1 MGISEEEQIRRLT
14 QEKNAVG
21 NTAKWVAIVSAVYF
35 AMMVFYGHPIGVLTM
50 SGLIFIVSTTTWL
63 KKRQKVKTY
72 RKALAKIGDDRT
84 LSSMRGG
91 KTQIKESS
99 SL

>member
-1 MGISEEEQIRRLT
+1 MGISEEEYIRRLS

-21 NTAKWVAIVSAVYF
+21 NTAKWVAMVSAIYF

-63 KKRQKVKTY
+63 KKRQKVKSY
-72 RKALAKIGDDRT
+72 RRELAKINDD
-84 LSSMRGG
+84 SPA
-91 KTQIKESS
+91 Q
-99 SL
+99 

>member
-1 MGISEEEQIRRLT
+1 MGISEEEHIRRLS

-21 NTAKWVAIVSAVYF
+21 NTAKWVAMVSAIYF

-63 KKRQKVKTY
+63 KKRQKVRSY
-72 RKALAKIGDDRT
+72 RRELAKINDD
-84 LSSMRGG
+84 SPA
-91 KTQIKESS
+91 Q
-99 SL
+99 

>member
-1 MGISEEEQIRRLT
+1 MGISEEEHIRRLS

-21 NTAKWVAIVSAVYF
+21 NTAKWVAMVSAIYF

-63 KKRQKVKTY
+63 KKRQKVKSY
-72 RKALAKIGDDRT
+72 RRELAKINDD
-84 LSSMRGG
+84 SPA
-91 KTQIKESS
+91 Q
-99 SL
+99 